1 MKLVGEKQLM
11 RFEYDFEK
19 DGGAVGVIV
28 LKPAAGNLPEGCRIL
43 NAYAIA
49 SERLEGGPAT
59 VTFGINGDTDKYIA
73 DSYAELG
80 GDPFMA
86 RQDDL
91 DFLADANDVPVMEI
105 AGAPLT
111 GGKVE
116 LYLEVLS

>member
-1 MKLVGEKQLM
+1 
-11 RFEYDFEK
+11 
-19 DGGAVGVIV
+19 
-28 LKPAAGNLPEGCRIL
+28 
-43 NAYAIA
+43 
-49 SERLEGGPAT
+49 
-59 VTFGINGDTDKYIA
+59 
-73 DSYAELG
+73 
-80 GDPFMA
+80 MA